1 MQLFE
6 YRISPDDSKIHDSR
20 AGRGALRP
28 QDYSQGVLL
37 PGLPFYL
44 EQPGRTHDRT
54 ALASLLSRER
64 IRDRCL
70 VGQTDFSG
78 GDSFLADG
86 SSCDRSWIALVFSG
100 SARFPDFARN
110 PDHILPAMK
119 WLFVLLL
126 ALMIFGGAA
135 WFGYNTFVKEEIAVK
150 KEQRGEVTPA
160 PVPDISLP
168 EFQAAA
174 QLRQDGKL
182 TEARD
187 ALIALIQKYPTGKHV
202 EEAKDLLGEA
212 NVAIL
217 LSRYPS
223 PEKTEYVV
231 KSGDVLAKIARKLK
245 TTPELI
251 MRMNNMSGTMLR
263 IGDHLLISHP
273 DFSMVIQRKANSV
286 VLLNHGAFFKQ
297 YHVREAKL
305 PGKQPSKISAKVAE
319 TMAWKDGKR
328 VGVGSREY
336 LSSTRWIR
344 LAGASAYTLYSVPDS
359 AHPNLDQPP
368 PPVGLGLA
376 ASDLEE
382 LSSLVK
388 NGIAVTITD

>member
-1 MQLFE
+1 
-6 YRISPDDSKIHDSR
+6 
-20 AGRGALRP
+20 
-28 QDYSQGVLL
+28 
-37 PGLPFYL
+37 
-44 EQPGRTHDRT
+44 
-54 ALASLLSRER
+54 
-64 IRDRCL
+64 
-70 VGQTDFSG
+70 
-78 GDSFLADG
+78 
-86 SSCDRSWIALVFSG
+86 
-100 SARFPDFARN
+100 
-110 PDHILPAMK
+110 MK

-126 ALMIFGGAA
+126 ALVIFGGAA

-160 PVPDISLP
+160 PAPDVSLP

-174 QLRQDGKL
+174 QLRQEGKL

-187 ALIALIQKYPTGKHV
+187 ALVVFIQKYPNGQHV
-202 EEAKDLLGEA
+202 EEAKDLLGET

-245 TTPELI
+245 TTPEII
-251 MRMNNMSGTMLR
+251 MRMNNLSGTMLH
-263 IGDHLLISHP
+263 IGEHLLISHP
-273 DFSMVIQRKANSV
+273 DFSIVIQRKANLV

-297 YHVREAKL
+297 YHVREPKL
-305 PGKQPSKISAKVAE
+305 PPKQTAKISAKVAE

-328 VGVGSREY
+328 VGIGSKEY
-336 LSSTRWIR
+336 AASTRWIR
-344 LAGASAYTLYSVPDS
+344 LAGAAAYTLYSVPDS

-368 PPVGLGLA
+368 PPVGLGLE
-376 ASDLEE
+376 ASDIEE

-388 NGIAVTITD
+388 SGMPVTIID